1 MDSEELGMILDKL
14 ESLEKGLT
22 NFQNTQFQADSEL
35 YQIILRLAHT
45 KGYTQSW
52 FSALNQTV
60 EYETEDD
67 QQKRE
72 ETNCVAATAAFIK
85 CIETQRFE
93 RAAITDR
100 VDQVENE
107 GGTWTYIMNGEEK
120 VFSPVTVG
128 TLSRSKEMGPFPIKS
143 HCANAK

>member
-1 MDSEELGMILDKL
+1 MTS
-14 ESLEKGLT
+14 
-22 NFQNTQFQADSEL
+22 FQSTQFQADSEL

-67 QQKRE
+67 QQKEKRQ
-72 ETNCVAATAAFIK
+72 TVWPQPPLFIK

-107 GGTWTYIMNGEEK
+107 EGSWTYIMNGEE
-120 VFSPVTVG
+120 S
-128 TLSRSKEMGPFPIKS
+128 I
-143 HCANAK
+143 